1 MFLSI
6 GTANVA
12 RKGISCQ
19 GPLCDFLSDSPTDL
33 VALPE
38 ADVPEFS
45 SVGWINSW
53 RCWDRFAAL
62 SFPVEGVCK
71 VGLVSCLPLRP
82 VQLRA
87 PAAAGRH
94 VAAMVEC
101 GVSEAVAE
109 TFLVVGVY
117 LQCGNE
123 PEAAGQFE
131 EVLQACLATGFRF
144 VIVGDFNLTPEHHIF
159 LEYAASGLISLGDD
173 CVPGGDLPPSGP
185 VYRGARRRRI
195 DFAVQHS
202 GLRATQV
209 FHTDGP
215 SDHVVVSY
223 SYDLAVPR
231 PRRGP
236 ARRPLRDDITAAD
249 RDIAL
254 AEWNSLPFSEALERE
269 DVDTAWTLLS
279 ACAEDILC
287 QPSARA
293 VPRADCWEPFRPGA
307 IVSGKQPERSA
318 GLRALMR
325 LRSRLRVALQR
336 PFDAQLRASVGRS
349 LYGVR
354 RLVPELP
361 FIGRLSAE
369 TLFQVQALVDRYQA
383 QEQEAGRLRWK
394 LRARADLSVARGYI
408 KRRADLVLQ
417 RERALADNQIP
428 AGGSHPAL
436 EVDRQAREWEAKWST
451 RPHGGV
457 ASLAPVLAEVPRP
470 PRCTVEF
477 DFGPDELR
485 SATAKMKGSSAG
497 PDAWT
502 AEALLSLPRTWWVHA
517 ASLWNTVVRRG
528 VAPASWTRG
537 RTCLIWKDASRTR
550 PITVLPVIWR
560 AGARLMN
567 QRLRVW
573 ASSWQQ
579 TFDCGGLPGTSV
591 ATALQML
598 QFELTNQCRGGVQQ
612 DVSGFFDSL
621 EHELTAAVL
630 RHMRAPEAFT
640 ALFENV
646 CSTSQRLFVLDGA
659 CAASWMHPS
668 KGLPQGCP
676 LSPLISAVITH
687 AWACFVF
694 GPRPDPQRPIA
705 GFGYIDDRMILLR
718 AHHSVAHLRVA
729 VQKSSDFD
737 RIFNLEVAARK
748 CAVVAAPNDREASGL
763 AATLGYSF
771 VDYFASLGVR
781 AGWHSG
787 WGLLRFSLRKAVLR
801 LKALQ
806 SLGLCSAQARL
817 MIRSLVVP
825 AAVWAASF
833 ASPSQ
838 ADVNCLQKEVERC
851 MHATAGHGVAKVL
864 FYELVG
870 GTRDSLCL
878 G

>member
-1 MFLSI
+1 M
-6 GTANVA
+6 
-12 RKGISCQ
+12 
-19 GPLCDFLSDSPTDL
+19 
-33 VALPE
+33 
-38 ADVPEFS
+38 
-45 SVGWINSW
+45 
-53 RCWDRFAAL
+53 
-62 SFPVEGVCK
+62 
-71 VGLVSCLPLRP
+71 
-82 VQLRA
+82 
-87 PAAAGRH
+87 
-94 VAAMVEC
+94 
-101 GVSEAVAE
+101 
-109 TFLVVGVY
+109 
-117 LQCGNE
+117 
-123 PEAAGQFE
+123 
-131 EVLQACLATGFRF
+131 
-144 VIVGDFNLTPEHHIF
+144 
-159 LEYAASGLISLGDD
+159 
-173 CVPGGDLPPSGP
+173 
-185 VYRGARRRRI
+185 
-195 DFAVQHS
+195 
-202 GLRATQV
+202 
-209 FHTDGP
+209 
-215 SDHVVVSY
+215 
-223 SYDLAVPR
+223 
-231 PRRGP
+231 
-236 ARRPLRDDITAAD
+236 
-249 RDIAL
+249 
-254 AEWNSLPFSEALERE
+254 
-269 DVDTAWTLLS
+269 
-279 ACAEDILC
+279 
-287 QPSARA
+287 
-293 VPRADCWEPFRPGA
+293 
-307 IVSGKQPERSA
+307 
-318 GLRALMR
+318 
-325 LRSRLRVALQR
+325 
-336 PFDAQLRASVGRS
+336 
-349 LYGVR
+349 
-354 RLVPELP
+354 
-361 FIGRLSAE
+361 
-369 TLFQVQALVDRYQA
+369 
-383 QEQEAGRLRWK
+383 
-394 LRARADLSVARGYI
+394 
-408 KRRADLVLQ
+408 Q

-477 DFGPDELR
+477 ADELR

-502 AEALLSLPRTWWVHA
+502 AEALLSLPRGWWVHA
-517 ASLWNTVVRRG
+517 ASLWNTVVRCG

-630 RHMRAPEAFT
+630 RHTRAPEAFT

-668 KGLPQGCP
+668 RGLPQGCC

-705 GFGYIDDRMILLR
+705 GYGYIDDRMILLR
-718 AHHSVAHLRVA
+718 AHHSVARLREA
-729 VQKSSDFD
+729 VQRSSDFD

-748 CAVVAAPNDREASGL
+748 CAVVAAPNDSKPSGL

-787 WGLLRFSLRKAVLR
+787 WGLLRFSIRKAAPESPAEPG
-801 LKALQ
+801 ALFRP
-806 SLGLCSAQARL
+806 SPVVDTLPHCAGCCVGSFFRFPLGGR
-817 MIRSLVVP
+817 
-825 AAVWAASF
+825 
-833 ASPSQ
+833 
-838 ADVNCLQKEVERC
+838 
-851 MHATAGHGVAKVL
+851 
-864 FYELVG
+864 
-870 GTRDSLCL
+870 RD
-878 G
+878 